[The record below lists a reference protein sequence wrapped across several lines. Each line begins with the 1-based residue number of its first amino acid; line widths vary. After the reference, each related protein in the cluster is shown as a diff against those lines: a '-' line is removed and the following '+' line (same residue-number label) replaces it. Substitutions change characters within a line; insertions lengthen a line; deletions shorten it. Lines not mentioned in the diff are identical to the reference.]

1 MIFPQYPI
9 TCRPSVL
16 KSAGV
21 KRPSLQRLPPH
32 EPFNSMKAAAVAQL
46 QNIVPNTPGAVCS
59 VAGYKALEYFGSQHF
74 VCQAASASGPV

>member
-1 MIFPQYPI
+1 
-9 TCRPSVL
+9 
-16 KSAGV
+16 
-21 KRPSLQRLPPH
+21 
-32 EPFNSMKAAAVAQL
+32 MKAAAVAQL